1 MKVDKEAF
9 YRRAKNFYSSWKGGE
24 GEWAKLDAF
33 VCAVGVDDEVVYS
46 KSTALQ
52 AWLLGYELTDTIL
65 VATQEAIHFL
75 ASKKKIEFLRPLEAN
90 IDGTKTVPDVKLL
103 TRDKEDKD
111 KANFSKLIDAIKASK
126 NGKSIGVFAK
136 DKFPGGFMDLWRDAI
151 KGESFSELDFSSTF
165 GYLMAPKEESEIS
178 IVKKA
183 AGLSSDLFSKY
194 LKEQIM
200 DIIDGDKKKSHGKL
214 CKDIEEQIANKDSKI
229 LANVDKS
236 AVDMC
241 YPPIIQSGGN
251 YKLKFSVVS
260 DKENLHF
267 GAIVCSL
274 GVRYKSYCSNIVRT
288 MLVDPSQEVQD
299 LYTYLVSLE
308 DLIISKLQAGTKLSS
323 VYNAAMENV
332 KKERPDLTDKINKN
346 FGFAMGIEFR
356 EGCLVIGPNCDLKV
370 KKGMVFNVNV
380 GVSGITQKGSKDS
393 KGKNVALFI
402 GDTVEV
408 KEGEPGVILTASKK
422 KVKNIAIFL
431 KDDDSDDEKENQDNN
446 MMDDP
451 MNYGRGSRRGA
462 ILEQKL
468 RADST
473 TEQKRKEHQKALL
486 EKMNEAA
493 LKRLKEGK
501 TGEEKVKMR
510 KAPVSYKTPGL
521 LPKETEVKELKI
533 YVDKKYET
541 IIMPI
546 FGVPV
551 PFHIATIKNISS
563 SVEGDYT
570 YLRINFFHPGAS
582 IGRDEPR
589 YPNPEATFLK
599 EVTYRSTNIK
609 EPGELTAP
617 SLNLNTAFRLIK
629 DIQKKYKAREA
640 EDKEKA
646 DLVEQDNLVVS
657 SSKGNPKLK
666 DLYIRP
672 NIVQKRLNGI
682 LEAHVNGFRY
692 TSIRGDKVDI
702 LYNNIKHALFQ
713 PCDGEM
719 IILLHFHLKNP
730 IMFGKKKQSDVQFY
744 TEVGEITTDLGK
756 HQHMHDRD
764 DLAAEQAE
772 RELRH
777 KLKSLFKGFCE
788 KVESATKG
796 ALEFDSPFRDLGFNG
811 VPHRETCLLQPTS
824 SCLVNLTS
832 WPPFVTTL
840 EDVELVHF
848 ERVQLSLKNFDM
860 VFIFKDYSKKIA
872 MVTAI
877 PMTMLD
883 HVKEWLNS
891 CDIKYTEGVQSLNWG
906 KIMKTIVDDPEG
918 FFESGGWN
926 FLDPESDGED
936 DDDDDSDEDET
947 FNVSGSES
955 GSGSESDSDEDFTDD
970 SNISDEEA
978 YSEELGSDESSGKDW
993 SDLEA
998 EAAEDDRDRG
1008 NSDDDERR
1016 GKKSSSHGA
1025 SSAARRE
1032 KERRDKQREKER
1044 SRHGGSPKKKHKS
1057 DKDRSHHKSPHK
1069 SDKHRSGDRD
1079 KDRHGKKR
1087 ERSGSSHHK
1096 SPKKSK
1102 H

>member
-9 YRRAKNFYSSWKGGE
+9 YRRAKLLYSSFKGGD
-24 GEWAKLDAF
+24 GEWGKADCI
-33 VCAVGVDDEVVYS
+33 VCAVGVDEDVVYS

-52 AWLLGYELTDTIL
+52 SWLLGYELTDTVTVFAEDSIS
-65 VATQEAIHFL
+65 FL
-75 ASKKKIEFLRPLEAN
+75 ASKKKIEFLRPLEKIEGN
-90 IDGTKTVPDVKLL
+90 SGVPTLKLL
-103 TRDKEDKD
+103 TRDKDDKD
-111 KANFSKLIDAIKASK
+111 KKNFLKLIQSIKGSK
-126 NGKSIGVFAK
+126 KGKTLGGFSK
-136 DKFPGGFMDLWRDAI
+136 DKFPGAFMDLWREAL
-151 KGESFSELDFSSTF
+151 KKESFENVDLSVPF
-165 GYLMAPKEESEIS
+165 GYLMAPKEESELS
-178 IVKKA
+178 IIKKA
-183 AGLSSDLFSKY
+183 AGLSSDIFSKY

-200 DIIDGDKKKSHGKL
+200 DIIDGDKKKSHSKMS
-214 CKDIEEQIANKDSKI
+214 KDIEDQIQNKDNKLLSGM
-229 LANVDKS
+229 DKS
-236 AVDMC
+236 AIDMC

-260 DKENLHF
+260 DKENIHF
-267 GAIVCSL
+267 GAIVSSL

-288 MLVDPSQEVQD
+288 MLVDPSEHVQD
-299 LYTYLVSLE
+299 VYTYLVSLE
-308 DLIISKLQAGTKLSS
+308 DLIMNKLQDGVKLSD
-323 VYNAAMENV
+323 VFNAAMANV
-332 KKERPDLTDKINKN
+332 KKEKPAIVDKINKN

-356 EGCLVIGPNCDLKV
+356 EAALIIGPNCDFKA
-370 KKGMVFNVNV
+370 KKGMVFNVSV
-380 GVSGITQKGSKDS
+380 GVTGITNKEAKDS
-393 KGKNVALFI
+393 KGKNVALFV

-408 KEGEPGVILTASKK
+408 RSGEAAAILTPTKK
-422 KVKNIAIFL
+422 KVKNIAIIL
-431 KDDDSDDEKENQDNN
+431 KDDDSEDEKENKDNN
-446 MMDDP
+446 VDIDP
-451 MNYGRGSRRGA
+451 AMFGRGRRSA
-462 ILEQKL
+462 VLDQKL
-468 RADST
+468 RTDST
-473 TEQKRKEHQKALL
+473 TETKRKEHQRALL
-486 EKMNEAA
+486 EKMNAAA
-493 LKRLKEGK
+493 LKRLQDGDKGN
-501 TGEEKVKMR
+501 EKIKVR

-521 LPKETEVKELKI
+521 LPKEGEVKELKL

-563 SVEGDYT
+563 SKEGDHT
-570 YLRINFFHPGAS
+570 YLRINFFHPGAN

-589 YPNPEATFLK
+589 YTNPEATFLK
-599 EVTYRSTNIK
+599 EITYRSTNIK

-617 SLNLNTAFRLIK
+617 SSNLDTAFRLIK

-640 EDKEKA
+640 EEKEKA
-646 DLVEQDNLVVS
+646 DLVEQDNLVIS
-657 SSKGNPKLK
+657 SGKGNPRLK

-672 NIVQKRLNGI
+672 NIVQKRLSGI

-702 LYNNIKHALFQ
+702 MYNNIKHALFQ

-730 IMFGKKKQSDVQFY
+730 IMFGKKKQQDVQFY

-777 KLKSLFKGFCE
+777 KLKQGFKGFCE
-788 KVESATKG
+788 KVETVTKG
-796 ALEFDSPFRDLGFNG
+796 ALEFDSPFRELGFQG
-811 VPHRETCLLQPTS
+811 VPHRETVLLQPTS

-832 WPPFVTTL
+832 WPPFTCTL

-860 VFIFKDYSKKIA
+860 VFIFKDYNKKVA
-872 MVTAI
+872 MVTSV

-891 CDIKYTEGVQSLNWG
+891 CDIKYTEGIQSLNWT

-926 FLDPESDGED
+926 FLDPESDGEGE
-936 DDDDDSDEDET
+936 DDDSELDDEDFEA
-947 FNVSGSES
+947 SEDEGSDC
-955 GSGSESDSDEDFTDD
+955 SDSDDDYSED
-970 SNISDEEA
+970 SNLSDEEN
-978 YSEELGSDESSGKDW
+978 YSEELDSDESSGKDW

-998 EAAEDDRDRG
+998 EAAE
-1008 NSDDDERR
+1008 SDENRSDTDTHHSK
-1016 GKKSSSHGA
+1016 GKSSGDRHHKHSSSSSKHKSSHHSK
-1025 SSAARRE
+1025 SSPA
-1032 KERRDKQREKER
+1032 
-1044 SRHGGSPKKKHKS
+1044 KKHKS
-1057 DKDRSHHKSPHK
+1057 SH
-1069 SDKHRSGDRD
+1069 DRD
-1079 KDRHGKKR
+1079 RDSKRKR

-1102 H
+1102 R

>member
-9 YRRAKNFYSSWKGGE
+9 YRRAKLLYTALKE
-24 GEWAKLDAF
+24 GDGDWGKADCL
-33 VCAVGVDDEVVYS
+33 VCAVGVDEDVVYS

-52 AWLLGYELTDTIL
+52 SWLLGYELTDTIT
-65 VATQEAIHFL
+65 VFAADSITFL
-75 ASKKKIEFLRPLEAN
+75 ASKKKIEFLRPLETN
-90 IDGTKTVPDVKLL
+90 LDSSETVPGLKLL

-111 KANFSKLIDAIKASK
+111 KKNFSKLVDSIKGSK
-126 NGKSIGVFAK
+126 KGKTLGVFSK
-136 DKFPGGFMDLWRDAI
+136 DKFPGSFMDLWRDAL
-151 KGESFSELDFSSTF
+151 KKENFETVDLTNVF
-165 GYLMAPKEESEIS
+165 GYLMAAKEESELNV
-178 IVKKA
+178 VKKA
-183 AGLSSDLFSKY
+183 AGLSSDIFSKY

-200 DIIDGDKKKSHGKL
+200 DIIDGDKKKPHSKL
-214 CKDIEEQIANKDSKI
+214 CKDIEDQIQNKDNKLLS
-229 LANVDKS
+229 NMDKS
-236 AVDMC
+236 AIDMC

-267 GAIVCSL
+267 GAIVTSL

-288 MLVDPSQEVQD
+288 MLVDPSQNVQD
-299 LYTYLVSLE
+299 IYTYLVSLE
-308 DLIISKLQAGTKLSS
+308 ELIISKLRDGVKLSE
-323 VYNAAMENV
+323 VYAAAMENV
-332 KKERPDLTDKINKN
+332 KKEKPEITDKINKN

-356 EGCLVIGPNCDLKV
+356 EASLVIGPSCELKA

-380 GVSGITQKGSKDS
+380 GVTGISNKEAKDS
-393 KGKNVALFI
+393 KGKTVALFV

-408 KEGEPGVILTASKK
+408 KAGEPGVILTPTKK

-431 KDDDSDDEKENQDNN
+431 KEDDSEDEKENKDNN
-446 MMDDP
+446 VEIDP
-451 MNYGRGSRRGA
+451 MAFGRGKRTA
-462 ILEQKL
+462 VLDHKL
-468 RADST
+468 RTDST
-473 TEQKRKEHQKALL
+473 TEAKRKQHQRELL
-486 EKMNEAA
+486 QKMNEDA
-493 LKRLKEGK
+493 LKRLMDGDKGAD
-501 TGEEKVKMR
+501 KVKLR

-521 LPKETEVKELKI
+521 LPKEGEVKNLKL

-563 SVEGDYT
+563 SKEGDYT
-570 YLRINFFHPGAS
+570 YLRINFFHPGATM
-582 IGRDEPR
+582 GTNEPR
-589 YPNPEATFLK
+589 YPSPEATFLK
-599 EVTYRSTNIK
+599 EVTYKSSNIK
-609 EPGELTAP
+609 EPGEFTPP
-617 SLNLNTAFRLIK
+617 SSNLDTAFKLIK
-629 DIQKKYKAREA
+629 DIQKLYKAREA
-640 EDKEKA
+640 EEKEKA
-646 DLVEQDNLVVS
+646 DLVDQDNLQIS
-657 SSKGNPKLK
+657 TGKGNPRLK

-672 NIVQKRLNGI
+672 NIVQKRLSGI
-682 LEAHVNGFRY
+682 LEAHNNGFRY

-702 LYNNIKHALFQ
+702 MYNNIKHALFQ

-730 IMFGKKKQSDVQFY
+730 IMFGKKKQQDVQFY

-777 KLKSLFKGFCE
+777 KLKQGFKGFCE

-796 ALEFDSPFRDLGFNG
+796 QLEFDSPFRELGFSG
-811 VPHRETCLLQPTS
+811 VPHRETVLLQPTS
-824 SCLVNLTS
+824 SSLVNLTS
-832 WPPFVTTL
+832 WPPFVCTL
-840 EDVELVHF
+840 EDVELCHF

-860 VFIFKDYSKKIA
+860 VFIFKDYAKKTA
-872 MVTAI
+872 MVTSI

-891 CDIKYTEGVQSLNWG
+891 CDIKYTEGIQSLNWT

-918 FFESGGWN
+918 FFESGGWS
-926 FLDPESDGED
+926 FLDPESDGEG
-936 DDDDDSDEDET
+936 DDDSDDEDEN
-947 FNVSGSES
+947 FDLSGDEEGSED
-955 GSGSESDSDEDFTDD
+955 SDSDDDFSED
-970 SNISDEEA
+970 SNLSDEEN

-998 EAAEDDRDRG
+998 EAAEDDDAR
-1008 NSDDDERR
+1008 SDEEVDDPRRR
-1016 GKKSSSHGA
+1016 GKGGSGHSKHSSKHSSSLSKH
-1025 SSAARRE
+1025 SS
-1032 KERRDKQREKER
+1032 
-1044 SRHGGSPKKKHKS
+1044 SRHGSSSSKPGSSSKSPSKKHKS
-1057 DKDRSHHKSPHK
+1057 SHRSPEKKHKS
-1069 SDKHRSGDRD
+1069 SSGDRD
-1079 KDRHGKKR
+1079 RDGKRKR

-1102 H
+1102 R

>member
-1 MKVDKEAF
+1 MSMKVDKDAF
-9 YRRAKNFYSSWKGGE
+9 YRRAKVLYSSWKE
-24 GEWAKLDAF
+24 GAGDWSKMDAF
-33 VCAVGVDDEVVYS
+33 ACAVGVDEEVVYS

-52 AWLLGYELTDTIL
+52 AWLLGYELTDTVI
-65 VATQEAIHFL
+65 VFAENNITFL
-75 ASKKKIEFLRPLEAN
+75 ASKKKIEFLRPLETN
-90 IDGTKTVPDVKLL
+90 LDSSKTVPDVKLL

-111 KANFSKLIDAIKASK
+111 KKNFGRIMESIKGSKA
-126 NGKSIGVFAK
+126 GKTVGGFAK
-136 DKFPGGFMDLWRDAI
+136 DKFPGPFMDAWR
-151 KGESFSELDFSSTF
+151 ESLKQETFASLDLTAAF

-183 AGLSSDLFSKY
+183 AGLSSDIFSKY

-200 DIIDGDKKKSHGKL
+200 DIIDGDKKKSHSKL
-214 CKDIEEQIANKDSKI
+214 CKDIEEQIANKDSKL

-308 DLIISKLQAGTKLSS
+308 DLIISKLKDGSKLSA

-356 EGCLVIGPNCDLKV
+356 EGSLVIGPNCDLKA

-380 GVSGITQKGSKDS
+380 GVSGIAQKGSKDS
-393 KGKNVALFI
+393 KAKNVALFI

-408 KEGEPGVILTASKK
+408 KDGDEGGILLTGSKK

-431 KDDDSDDEKENQDNN
+431 KDDDSDDEKENLDNN
-446 MMDDP
+446 GMDIDP
-451 MNYGRGSRRGA
+451 ANYGRGSSRRGA
-462 ILEQKL
+462 VLDQKL
-468 RADST
+468 RTDASS
-473 TEQKRKEHQKALL
+473 ELKRKEHQKDLL
-486 EKMNEAA
+486 AKMNEEA

-501 TGEEKVKMR
+501 KGDDEIKVR

-521 LPKETEVKELKI
+521 LPKEPEVKELKI

-563 SVEGDYT
+563 SNEGDYT

-582 IGRDEPR
+582 IGANDARVFT
-589 YPNPEATFLK
+589 NPEATFLK

-617 SLNLNTAFRLIK
+617 SLNLNTAFKLIK
-629 DIQKKYKAREA
+629 EMQKKYKLREA
-640 EDKEKA
+640 EEKEKA

-657 SSKGNPKLK
+657 SAKGNPRLK

-672 NIVQKRLNGI
+672 NIVQKRLSGV
-682 LEAHVNGFRY
+682 LEAHSNGFRY

-702 LYNNIKHALFQ
+702 LYNNVKHALFQ

-730 IMFGKKKQSDVQFY
+730 IMFGKKKQQDVQFY

-777 KLKSLFKGFCE
+777 KLKQGFKGFCE
-788 KVESATKG
+788 KVESVTKG
-796 ALEFDSPFRDLGFNG
+796 ILEFDSPFRDLGYNG
-811 VPHRETCLLQPTS
+811 VPHRETVLLQPTS

-860 VFIFKDYSKKIA
+860 VFIFKDYSKKIS

-918 FFESGGWN
+918 FFDSGGWN
-926 FLDPESDGED
+926 FLDPESDGEEV
-936 DDDDDSDEDET
+936 DDDDSDEDET
-947 FNVSGSES
+947 FNMSG
-955 GSGSESDSDEDFTDD
+955 GDDDDDDGSESDSDEDFSDD
-970 SNISDEEA
+970 SNISDEEDF
-978 YSEELGSDESSGKDW
+978 SDELGSDESSGKDW

-998 EAAEDDRDRG
+998 EAAEDDRGRNEDEDGRG
-1008 NSDDDERR
+1008 R
-1016 GKKSSSHGA
+1016 GGGGGSSNPSSS
-1025 SSAARRE
+1025 SRKE
-1032 KERRDKQREKER
+1032 KERRER
-1044 SRHGGSPKKKHKS
+1044 DRMHSKSPKKHKS
-1057 DKDRSHHKSPHK
+1057 DKHRTPEKKHK
-1069 SDKHRSGDRD
+1069 SGDRD
-1079 KDRHGKKR
+1079 RKR
-1087 ERSGSSHHK
+1087 ERSGSGHGK
-1096 SPKKSK
+1096 SPKKSRR
-1102 H
+1102 

>member
-1 MKVDKEAF
+1 
-9 YRRAKNFYSSWKGGE
+9 
-24 GEWAKLDAF
+24 
-33 VCAVGVDDEVVYS
+33 
-46 KSTALQ
+46 
-52 AWLLGYELTDTIL
+52 
-65 VATQEAIHFL
+65 
-75 ASKKKIEFLRPLEAN
+75 
-90 IDGTKTVPDVKLL
+90 
-103 TRDKEDKD
+103 
-111 KANFSKLIDAIKASK
+111 
-126 NGKSIGVFAK
+126 
-136 DKFPGGFMDLWRDAI
+136 
-151 KGESFSELDFSSTF
+151 
-165 GYLMAPKEESEIS
+165 
-178 IVKKA
+178 
-183 AGLSSDLFSKY
+183 
-194 LKEQIM
+194 M
-200 DIIDGDKKKSHGKL
+200 DIIDGEKKKSHAKIS
-214 CKDIEEQIANKDSKI
+214 KDIEDQINNKESKLMSNAN
-229 LANVDKS
+229 LDKS

-267 GAIVCSL
+267 GSIVCSL

-288 MLVDPSQEVQD
+288 MLVDPSQELQD
-299 LYTYLVSLE
+299 TYSYLVQLE
-308 DLIISKLQAGTKLSS
+308 ELIIDKLRAGTKLSD
-323 VYNAAMENV
+323 VYNAAIANV
-332 KKERPDLTDKINKN
+332 KKEKPNLVEKLNKN
-346 FGFAMGIEFR
+346 FGFVMGIEFR
-356 EGCLVIGPNCDLKV
+356 EGSLVIGPNCDLQA

-380 GVSGITQKGSKDS
+380 GVSGIKGSNKKD
-393 KGKNVALFI
+393 KPVALFI

-408 KEGEPGVILTASKK
+408 REGEGGLLLTASKK

-431 KDDDSDDEKENQDNN
+431 KDEESDDEKENLDNN
-446 MMDDP
+446 MVDDP
-451 MNYGRGSRRGA
+451 QAYGRGRRGA
-462 ILEQKL
+462 VLDNKL

-473 TEQKRKEHQKALL
+473 SEQKRKDNQRKLL

-493 LKRLKEGK
+493 LQRLKEGK
-501 TGEEKVKMR
+501 KDDEKVKMR

-521 LPKETEVKELKI
+521 LPKEPEVKDLKI
-533 YVDKKYET
+533 YVDRKYET

-563 SVEGDYT
+563 SIEGDYT

-582 IGRDEPR
+582 IGKDEPR
-589 YPNPEATFLK
+589 FHNQEATFLK

-609 EPGELTAP
+609 EPGELYAP
-617 SLNLNTAFRLIK
+617 SFNLSTAFRLIK
-629 DIQKKYKAREA
+629 DIQKKYRTREA
-640 EDKEKA
+640 EEKEKA
-646 DLVEQDNLVVS
+646 DLVEQDNLVIS
-657 SSKGNPKLK
+657 SAKGNPKLK

-672 NIVQKRLNGI
+672 NIVQKRLSGV
-682 LEAHVNGFRY
+682 LEAHSNGFRY

-730 IMFGKKKQSDVQFY
+730 IMFGKKKQQDVQFY

-777 KLKSLFKGFCE
+777 KLKAGFKGFCE
-788 KVESATKG
+788 KVEQSTKG
-796 ALEFDSPFRDLGFNG
+796 AIEFDSPFRDLGFNG
-811 VPHRETCLLQPTS
+811 VPHRETVLLQPTS

-832 WPPFVTTL
+832 WPPFAITL

-860 VFIFKDYSKKIA
+860 VFIFKDYAKKIS

-906 KIMKTIVDDPEG
+906 KIMKTIVDDPDG

-926 FLDPESDGED
+926 FLDPESDGEAE
-936 DDDDDSDEDET
+936 DDDDSDEDET
-947 FNVSGSES
+947 FNVSGS
-955 GSGSESDSDEDFTDD
+955 GDDASESEADSDEDFSDD
-970 SNISDEEA
+970 SNISDEE
-978 YSEELGSDESSGKDW
+978 YSEEMGSDESSGKDW

-998 EAAEDDRDRG
+998 EAAEDDRYRE
-1008 NSDDDERR
+1008 DDDGGRR
-1016 GKKSSSHGA
+1016 KGAGGSSSHKGG
-1025 SSAARRE
+1025 
-1032 KERRDKQREKER
+1032 RDRD
-1044 SRHGGSPKKKHKS
+1044 RHHKSPKKHKS
-1057 DKDRSHHKSPHK
+1057 DK
-1069 SDKHRSGDRD
+1069 HRTPEKRREKEKGRGDR
-1079 KDRHGKKR
+1079 KR

-1096 SPKKSK
+1096 SPKKSRR

>member
-1 MKVDKEAF
+1 MSMKVDKEAF
-9 YRRAKNFYSSWKGGE
+9 YRRAKSLYSSWKGGE
-24 GEWAKLDAF
+24 GEWGKIDSF
-33 VCAVGVDDEVVYS
+33 VCAVGVDEEVVYS

-52 AWLLGYELTDTIL
+52 AWLLGYELTDTVI
-65 VATQEAIHFL
+65 VFTEEAISFL

-90 IDGTKTVPDVKLL
+90 IDSSKTVPDIKLL

-111 KANFSKLIDAIKASK
+111 KANFEKIVTAIKGSK
-126 NGKSIGVFAK
+126 KGKTMGMFAK
-136 DKFPGGFMDLWRDAI
+136 DKFQGGFMDLWREAI
-151 KGESFSELDFSSTF
+151 KGESFAEVDMSASF
-165 GYLMAPKEESEIS
+165 GYLMAPKEEAEIS

-200 DIIDGDKKKSHGKL
+200 DVIDGDKKKSHSKL

-229 LANVDKS
+229 LVNVDKS

-308 DLIISKLQAGTKLSS
+308 DLIISKLQAGVKLSS
-323 VYNAAMENV
+323 VYRAAMENV

-346 FGFAMGIEFR
+346 FGFGMGIEFR
-356 EGCLVIGPNCDLKV
+356 EGCLVIGPNCDLTA

-380 GVSGITQKGSKDS
+380 GVSGITQKGAKDS
-393 KGKNVALFI
+393 KGKNVALFV

-408 KEGEPGVILTASKK
+408 RDGEAGVLLTASKK

-431 KDDDSDDEKENQDNN
+431 KDDDSDDEKENLDNN
-446 MMDDP
+446 MVDDP
-451 MNYGRGSRRGA
+451 MNYGRGARRGA

-473 TEQKRKEHQKALL
+473 TEQKRKEHQRELL
-486 EKMNEAA
+486 EKMNADA
-493 LKRLKEGK
+493 LRRLKEGK

-521 LPKETEVKELKI
+521 LPKEPEVKELKI

-546 FGVPV
+546 FGIPV

-563 SVEGDYT
+563 SIEGDYT

-589 YPNPEATFLK
+589 YTNPEATFLK
-599 EVTYRSTNIK
+599 EVSYRSTNIK

-617 SLNLNTAFRLIK
+617 SMNLNTAFRLIK
-629 DIQKKYKAREA
+629 EIQKKYKMREA

-646 DLVEQDNLVVS
+646 DLVEQDNLVIS
-657 SSKGNPKLK
+657 SAKGNPKLK

-672 NIVQKRLNGI
+672 NIVQKRLSGT
-682 LEAHVNGFRY
+682 LEAHTNGFRY

-730 IMFGKKKQSDVQFY
+730 IMFGKKKQTDVQFY

-772 RELRH
+772 RELRQ
-777 KLKSLFKGFCE
+777 KLKQGFKGFCD
-788 KVESATKG
+788 KVESVTKG
-796 ALEFDSPFRDLGFNG
+796 TLEFDSPFRDLGFNG

-918 FFESGGWN
+918 FFESGGWS

-947 FNVSGSES
+947 FNVSGSAS
-955 GSGSESDSDEDFTDD
+955 GEGSESDSDEDFTDD
-970 SNISDEEA
+970 SNISDEEG
-978 YSEELGSDESSGKDW
+978 YSDELGSDESSGKDW

-1008 NSDDDERR
+1008 EDADEGDRSK
-1016 GKKSSSHGA
+1016 KKSSHGG
-1025 SSAARRE
+1025 SAARERE
-1032 KERRDKQREKER
+1032 KERINKQRKQDKER
-1044 SRHGGSPKKKHKS
+1044 SRDRHGKSPKKHKS
-1057 DKDRSHHKSPHK
+1057 DKHHKSPEK
-1069 SDKHRSGDRD
+1069 RHRKDDSRD
-1079 KDRHGKKR
+1079 KDRKR
-1087 ERSGSSHHK
+1087 DRSGSSPHK
-1096 SPKKSK
+1096 SHKKSK
-1102 H
+1102 R

>member
-1 MKVDKEAF
+1 MTVQCSTD
-9 YRRAKNFYSSWKGGE
+9 
-24 GEWAKLDAF
+24 L
-33 VCAVGVDDEVVYS
+33 VCQVVYS

-52 AWLLGYELTDTIL
+52 AWLLGYELTDTVMVFTEENI
-65 VATQEAIHFL
+65 TFL

-90 IDGTKTVPDVKLL
+90 IDSSKTVPNVKLL

-111 KANFSKLIDAIKASK
+111 KANFGKLVAAIKSSK
-126 NGKSIGVFAK
+126 GGKATGVFAK
-136 DKFPGGFMDLWRDAI
+136 DKFPGGFMDLWREAI
-151 KGESFSELDFSSTF
+151 KEENFAEIDFSAAF
-165 GYLMAPKEESEIS
+165 GYLMAPKEDSEIS
-178 IVKKA
+178 IVKRA

-200 DIIDGDKKKSHGKL
+200 DIIDGDKKKSHSKI

-229 LANVDKS
+229 LVNVDKS

-241 YPPIIQSGGN
+241 YPPIIQSGGS

-308 DLIISKLQAGTKLSS
+308 DLIISKLQAGTKLSA
-323 VYNAAMENV
+323 VYAAAMDNV
-332 KKERPDLTDKINKN
+332 KKERPDLVDKINKN

-380 GVSGITQKGSKDS
+380 GVTGVSQKGKDS

-408 KEGEPGVILTASKK
+408 KEGEAGVVLTASKK

-446 MMDDP
+446 MMEDP
-451 MNYGRGSRRGA
+451 MNYGRGARRGA
-462 ILEQKL
+462 ILDQKL

-473 TEQKRKEHQKALL
+473 TEQKRKEHQRELL
-486 EKMNEAA
+486 EKMNAAA
-493 LKRLKEGK
+493 LKRLKDGK
-501 TGEEKVKMR
+501 SGEEKVKMR

-563 SVEGDYT
+563 SIEGDYT

-589 YPNPEATFLK
+589 YLNPEATFLK

-609 EPGELTAP
+609 EPGELAAP
-617 SLNLNTAFRLIK
+617 SLNLNTAFKLIK
-629 DIQKKYKAREA
+629 DIQKKYRAREA

-646 DLVEQDNLVVS
+646 DLVEQDNLMVS
-657 SSKGNPKLK
+657 SAKGNPKLK

-672 NIVQKRLNGI
+672 NIVQKRLSGI
-682 LEAHVNGFRY
+682 LEAHNNGFRY

-777 KLKSLFKGFCE
+777 KLKQGFKGFCE
-788 KVESATKG
+788 KVESVTKG
-796 ALEFDSPFRDLGFNG
+796 VLEFDSPFRDLGFSVG
-811 VPHRETCLLQPTS
+811 
-824 SCLVNLTS
+824 NLNY
-832 WPPFVTTL
+832 FCRNL
-840 EDVELVHF
+840 
-848 ERVQLSLKNFDM
+848 
-860 VFIFKDYSKKIA
+860 
-872 MVTAI
+872 
-877 PMTMLD
+877 
-883 HVKEWLNS
+883 KEWL
-891 CDIKYTEGVQSLNWG
+891 
-906 KIMKTIVDDPEG
+906 IV
-918 FFESGGWN
+918 
-926 FLDPESDGED
+926 
-936 DDDDDSDEDET
+936 
-947 FNVSGSES
+947 
-955 GSGSESDSDEDFTDD
+955 
-970 SNISDEEA
+970 
-978 YSEELGSDESSGKDW
+978 
-993 SDLEA
+993 
-998 EAAEDDRDRG
+998 RM
-1008 NSDDDERR
+1008 
-1016 GKKSSSHGA
+1016 
-1025 SSAARRE
+1025 
-1032 KERRDKQREKER
+1032 
-1044 SRHGGSPKKKHKS
+1044 
-1057 DKDRSHHKSPHK
+1057 PH
-1069 SDKHRSGDRD
+1069 
-1079 KDRHGKKR
+1079 
-1087 ERSGSSHHK
+1087 
-1096 SPKKSK
+1096 P
-1102 H
+1102 

>member
-1 MKVDKEAF
+1 M
-9 YRRAKNFYSSWKGGE
+9 
-24 GEWAKLDAF
+24 
-33 VCAVGVDDEVVYS
+33 VYS

-52 AWLLGYELTDTIL
+52 AWLLGYELTDTVMVFTEENI
-65 VATQEAIHFL
+65 TFL

-90 IDGTKTVPDVKLL
+90 IDSSKTVPNVKLL

-111 KANFSKLIDAIKASK
+111 KANFGKLVAAIKASK
-126 NGKSIGVFAK
+126 GGKATGVFAK
-136 DKFPGGFMDLWRDAI
+136 DKFPGGFMDLWREAI
-151 KGESFSELDFSSTF
+151 KEENFAEIDFSAAF
-165 GYLMAPKEESEIS
+165 GYLMAPKEDAEIS
-178 IVKKA
+178 IVKRA

-200 DIIDGDKKKSHGKL
+200 DIIDGDKKKSHSKI

-229 LANVDKS
+229 LVNVDKS

-241 YPPIIQSGGN
+241 YPPIIQSGGS

-323 VYNAAMENV
+323 VYAAAMDNV
-332 KKERPDLTDKINKN
+332 KKERPDLVDKINKN

-380 GVSGITQKGSKDS
+380 GVTGVSQKGKDS

-408 KEGEPGVILTASKK
+408 KEGEAGVVLTASKK

-446 MMDDP
+446 MMEDP
-451 MNYGRGSRRGA
+451 MNYGRGARRGA

-473 TEQKRKEHQKALL
+473 TEQKRKEHQRELL
-486 EKMNEAA
+486 EKMNAAA
-493 LKRLKEGK
+493 LKRLKDGK
-501 TGEEKVKMR
+501 SGEEKVKMR

-563 SVEGDYT
+563 SIEGDYT

-589 YPNPEATFLK
+589 YLNPEATFLK

-609 EPGELTAP
+609 EPGELAAP
-617 SLNLNTAFRLIK
+617 SLNLNTAFKLIK
-629 DIQKKYKAREA
+629 DIQKKYRAREA

-646 DLVEQDNLVVS
+646 DLVEQDSLMVS
-657 SSKGNPKLK
+657 SAKGNPKLK

-672 NIVQKRLNGI
+672 NIVQKRLSGI
-682 LEAHVNGFRY
+682 LEAHNNGFRY

-777 KLKSLFKGFCE
+777 KLKQGFKGFCE
-788 KVESATKG
+788 KVESVTKG
-796 ALEFDSPFRDLGFNG
+796 VLEFDSPFRDLGFSVGNFNYIF
-811 VPHRETCLLQPTS
+811 R
-824 SCLVNLTS
+824 
-832 WPPFVTTL
+832 TL
-840 EDVELVHF
+840 
-848 ERVQLSLKNFDM
+848 
-860 VFIFKDYSKKIA
+860 
-872 MVTAI
+872 
-877 PMTMLD
+877 
-883 HVKEWLNS
+883 
-891 CDIKYTEGVQSLNWG
+891 
-906 KIMKTIVDDPEG
+906 
-918 FFESGGWN
+918 
-926 FLDPESDGED
+926 
-936 DDDDDSDEDET
+936 
-947 FNVSGSES
+947 
-955 GSGSESDSDEDFTDD
+955 
-970 SNISDEEA
+970 
-978 YSEELGSDESSGKDW
+978 
-993 SDLEA
+993 
-998 EAAEDDRDRG
+998 
-1008 NSDDDERR
+1008 
-1016 GKKSSSHGA
+1016 
-1025 SSAARRE
+1025 
-1032 KERRDKQREKER
+1032 
-1044 SRHGGSPKKKHKS
+1044 
-1057 DKDRSHHKSPHK
+1057 
-1069 SDKHRSGDRD
+1069 
-1079 KDRHGKKR
+1079 
-1087 ERSGSSHHK
+1087 
-1096 SPKKSK
+1096 
-1102 H
+1102 

>member
-1 MKVDKEAF
+1 MSMKVDKDAF
-9 YRRAKNFYSSWKGGE
+9 YRRAKQLYSTWKEKE
-24 GEWAKLDAF
+24 GDWGKMDAF
-33 VCAVGVDDEVVYS
+33 VCAVGVDEEIVYS

-52 AWLLGYELTDTIL
+52 AWLLGYELTDTVIVLTDDSIL
-65 VATQEAIHFL
+65 FL
-75 ASKKKIEFLRPLEAN
+75 ASKKKIEFLRPLESN
-90 IDGTKTVPDVKLL
+90 LDSTKTVPDIKLL

-111 KANFSKLIDAIKASK
+111 KKNFGRIMEAIKGSK
-126 NGKSIGVFAK
+126 GGKNLGVFAK
-136 DKFPGGFMDLWRDAI
+136 DKFPGAFMDLWRESL
-151 KGESFSELDFSSTF
+151 KKESFEQLDLTSGF
-165 GYLMAPKEESEIS
+165 GYLMAPKEETEIS

-183 AGLSSDLFSKY
+183 AGLSSDIFSKY

-200 DIIDGDKKKSHGKL
+200 DIIDGDKKKSHSKL
-214 CKDIEEQIANKDSKI
+214 CKDIEEQIANKESKL

-308 DLIISKLQAGTKLSS
+308 DLIIAKLQAGTKLSA
-323 VYNAAMENV
+323 VYHAAIENV
-332 KKERPDLTDKINKN
+332 KKERPDIADKINKN

-356 EGCLVIGPNCDLKV
+356 EGSLVIGPNCDLKA

-380 GVSGITQKGSKDS
+380 GVTGIAQKGAKDS
-393 KGKNVALFI
+393 KGKTVSLFI

-408 KEGEPGVILTASKK
+408 REGDGGLLLTGSKK

-446 MMDDP
+446 MDMEP

-462 ILEQKL
+462 VLDNKL
-468 RADST
+468 RTDST
-473 TEQKRKEHQKALL
+473 TEQKRKQHQKELL
-486 EKMNEAA
+486 AKMNADA
-493 LKRLKEGK
+493 LQRLKEGK
-501 TGEEKVKMR
+501 KDDEKVKVR

-521 LPKETEVKELKI
+521 LPKEAEVKELKI

-629 DIQKKYKAREA
+629 DIQKKYKTREA
-640 EDKEKA
+640 EEKEKS
-646 DLVEQDNLVVS
+646 DLVEQDNLHVS
-657 SSKGNPKLK
+657 SAKGNPKLK

-672 NIVQKRLNGI
+672 NIVQKRLSGV
-682 LEAHVNGFRY
+682 LEAHTNGFRY

-730 IMFGKKKQSDVQFY
+730 IMFGKKKQQDVQFY

-777 KLKSLFKGFCE
+777 KLKQGFKGFCE
-788 KVESATKG
+788 KVEGVTKG
-796 ALEFDSPFRDLGFNG
+796 ILEFDSPFRDLGFNG
-811 VPHRETCLLQPTS
+811 VPHRETVLLQPTS

-832 WPPFVTTL
+832 WPPFAITL

-860 VFIFKDYSKKIA
+860 VFIFKDYAKKIS

-918 FFESGGWN
+918 FFDSGGWN

-936 DDDDDSDEDET
+936 EDDDDSDEDET
-947 FNVSGSES
+947 FNMSGDDDDS
-955 GSGSESDSDEDFTDD
+955 GEESDSDEDFSDD
-970 SNISDEEA
+970 SNISDEDF
-978 YSEELGSDESSGKDW
+978 SDELDSDESSGKDW

-998 EAAEDDRDRG
+998 EAADDDRVR
-1008 NSDDDERR
+1008 SDDEEGRRR
-1016 GKKSSSHGA
+1016 GGGGGSNNP
-1025 SSAARRE
+1025 AARRE
-1032 KERRDKQREKER
+1032 KERRDKQRAMA
-1044 SRHGGSPKKKHKS
+1044 GGSSGKKKHHKSDRHRTPEKKHKS
-1057 DKDRSHHKSPHK
+1057 
-1069 SDKHRSGDRD
+1069 GDRD
-1079 KDRHGKKR
+1079 RKR
-1087 ERSGSSHHK
+1087 ERSGSSK
-1096 SPKKSK
+1096 SPKKAHKKSR

>member
-1 MKVDKEAF
+1 
-9 YRRAKNFYSSWKGGE
+9 
-24 GEWAKLDAF
+24 
-33 VCAVGVDDEVVYS
+33 
-46 KSTALQ
+46 
-52 AWLLGYELTDTIL
+52 
-65 VATQEAIHFL
+65 
-75 ASKKKIEFLRPLEAN
+75 
-90 IDGTKTVPDVKLL
+90 
-103 TRDKEDKD
+103 
-111 KANFSKLIDAIKASK
+111 
-126 NGKSIGVFAK
+126 
-136 DKFPGGFMDLWRDAI
+136 
-151 KGESFSELDFSSTF
+151 
-165 GYLMAPKEESEIS
+165 
-178 IVKKA
+178 
-183 AGLSSDLFSKY
+183 
-194 LKEQIM
+194 
-200 DIIDGDKKKSHGKL
+200 
-214 CKDIEEQIANKDSKI
+214 
-229 LANVDKS
+229 
-236 AVDMC
+236 
-241 YPPIIQSGGN
+241 
-251 YKLKFSVVS
+251 
-260 DKENLHF
+260 
-267 GAIVCSL
+267 
-274 GVRYKSYCSNIVRT
+274 
-288 MLVDPSQEVQD
+288 
-299 LYTYLVSLE
+299 
-308 DLIISKLQAGTKLSS
+308 
-323 VYNAAMENV
+323 
-332 KKERPDLTDKINKN
+332 
-346 FGFAMGIEFR
+346 
-356 EGCLVIGPNCDLKV
+356 
-370 KKGMVFNVNV
+370 MVFNVSV
-380 GVSGITQKGSKDS
+380 GVTGITNKEAKDS
-393 KGKNVALFI
+393 KGKNVALFV

-408 KEGEPGVILTASKK
+408 RSGEAAAILTPTKK
-422 KVKNIAIFL
+422 KVKNIAIIL
-431 KDDDSDDEKENQDNN
+431 KDDDSEDEKENKDNN
-446 MMDDP
+446 VDLDP
-451 MNYGRGSRRGA
+451 TVFGRGKRSA

-468 RADST
+468 RTDST
-473 TEQKRKEHQKALL
+473 TEAKRKQHQRDLL
-486 EKMNEAA
+486 EKMNAAA
-493 LKRLKEGK
+493 LKRLQEGK
-501 TGEEKVKMR
+501 TGEEKVKVR

-570 YLRINFFHPGAS
+570 YLRINFFHPGAAV
-582 IGRDEPR
+582 GRDEPR
-589 YPNPEATFLK
+589 YTNPEATFLK

-617 SLNLNTAFRLIK
+617 STNLNTAFKLIK
-629 DIQKKYKAREA
+629 EIQKKYKMREA

-646 DLVEQDNLVVS
+646 DLVEQDNLIVS
-657 SSKGNPKLK
+657 SAKGNPKLK

-672 NIVQKRLNGI
+672 NIVQKRLSGI
-682 LEAHVNGFRY
+682 LEAHMNGFRY

-702 LYNNIKHALFQ
+702 LFNNIKHALFQ

-744 TEVGEITTDLGK
+744 TEVGEITTDHGK

-777 KLKSLFKGFCE
+777 KLKQGFKGFCE

-796 ALEFDSPFRDLGFNG
+796 VLEFDSPFRDLGFNG

-824 SCLVNLTS
+824 SCLVNLTT

-877 PMTMLD
+877 PITMLD

-918 FFESGGWN
+918 FFESGGWS

-947 FNVSGSES
+947 FAMDES
-955 GSGSESDSDEDFTDD
+955 GDD
-970 SNISDEEA
+970 SNVSDEEG
-978 YSEELGSDESSGKDW
+978 YSGDELGSDESSGKDW

-1008 NSDDDERR
+1008 RDEEARER
-1016 GKKSSSHGA
+1016 GKGGGGG

-1044 SRHGGSPKKKHKS
+1044 RNRHESKSPKKHKS
-1057 DKDRSHHKSPHK
+1057 DKHGRSPEKKRKDDKGDRKRDRSDSHHKSPHK
-1069 SDKHRSGDRD
+1069 SP
-1079 KDRHGKKR
+1079 KK
-1087 ERSGSSHHK
+1087 HK
-1096 SPKKSK
+1096 SR

>member
-1 MKVDKEAF
+1 M
-9 YRRAKNFYSSWKGGE
+9 GG
-24 GEWAKLDAF
+24 
-33 VCAVGVDDEVVYS
+33 S
-46 KSTALQ
+46 
-52 AWLLGYELTDTIL
+52 
-65 VATQEAIHFL
+65 
-75 ASKKKIEFLRPLEAN
+75 
-90 IDGTKTVPDVKLL
+90 
-103 TRDKEDKD
+103 
-111 KANFSKLIDAIKASK
+111 
-126 NGKSIGVFAK
+126 
-136 DKFPGGFMDLWRDAI
+136 
-151 KGESFSELDFSSTF
+151 
-165 GYLMAPKEESEIS
+165 
-178 IVKKA
+178 
-183 AGLSSDLFSKY
+183 
-194 LKEQIM
+194 
-200 DIIDGDKKKSHGKL
+200 
-214 CKDIEEQIANKDSKI
+214 
-229 LANVDKS
+229 
-236 AVDMC
+236 
-241 YPPIIQSGGN
+241 
-251 YKLKFSVVS
+251 
-260 DKENLHF
+260 
-267 GAIVCSL
+267 
-274 GVRYKSYCSNIVRT
+274 
-288 MLVDPSQEVQD
+288 
-299 LYTYLVSLE
+299 
-308 DLIISKLQAGTKLSS
+308 
-323 VYNAAMENV
+323 
-332 KKERPDLTDKINKN
+332 
-346 FGFAMGIEFR
+346 
-356 EGCLVIGPNCDLKV
+356 LVIGPNCDLKA

-380 GVSGITQKGSKDS
+380 GVTGIAQKGAKDS
-393 KGKNVALFI
+393 KGKTVALFI

-408 KEGEPGVILTASKK
+408 KEGEGGQLLTGSKK

-431 KDDDSDDEKENQDNN
+431 KDDDSDDEKENLDNN
-446 MMDDP
+446 MDIEP

-462 ILEQKL
+462 VLDQKL
-468 RADST
+468 RTDST
-473 TEQKRKEHQKALL
+473 TEQKRKEHQKELL
-486 EKMNEAA
+486 AKMNADA
-493 LKRLKEGK
+493 LQRLKEGK
-501 TGEEKVKMR
+501 KDDEKVKVR

-521 LPKETEVKELKI
+521 LPKEAEVKELKI

-589 YPNPEATFLK
+589 YTNPEATFLK

-617 SLNLNTAFRLIK
+617 STNLNTAFKLIK
-629 DIQKKYKAREA
+629 EIQKKYKMREA

-646 DLVEQDNLVVS
+646 DLVEQDNLIVS
-657 SSKGNPKLK
+657 SAKGNPKLK

-672 NIVQKRLNGI
+672 NIVQKRLSGI
-682 LEAHVNGFRY
+682 LEAHMNGFRY

-702 LYNNIKHALFQ
+702 LFNNIKHALFQ

-730 IMFGKKKQSDVQFY
+730 IMFGKKKQQDVQFY

-777 KLKSLFKGFCE
+777 KLKQGFKGFCE

-796 ALEFDSPFRDLGFNG
+796 VLEFDSPFRDLGFNG

-824 SCLVNLTS
+824 SCLVNLTT

-918 FFESGGWN
+918 FFDSGGWN

-936 DDDDDSDEDET
+936 EDDDDSDEDET
-947 FNVSGSES
+947 FNMSDGSDDGSE
-955 GSGSESDSDEDFTDD
+955 ESDSDEDFSDD
-970 SNISDEEA
+970 SNISDE
-978 YSEELGSDESSGKDW
+978 YSGEELDSDESSGKDW

-998 EAAEDDRDRG
+998 EAAESDRDR
-1008 NSDDDERR
+1008 SDDEEVRR
-1016 GKKSSSHGA
+1016 RKGGSNNP
-1025 SSAARRE
+1025 AARRE
-1032 KERRDKQREKER
+1032 KERRDKQRAMEK
-1044 SRHGGSPKKKHKS
+1044 SPKKKHHKSDRNPKKHKS
-1057 DKDRSHHKSPHK
+1057 DKHGRSPENKRKDDRGDRKRDRSDSHHKSPHK
-1069 SDKHRSGDRD
+1069 SP
-1079 KDRHGKKR
+1079 KK
-1087 ERSGSSHHK
+1087 HK
-1096 SPKKSK
+1096 SR

>member
-1 MKVDKEAF
+1 MSMKVDKEAF
-9 YRRAKNFYSSWKGGE
+9 YRRAKSLYSSWKGGE
-24 GEWAKLDAF
+24 GEWGKIDSF
-33 VCAVGVDDEVVYS
+33 VCAVGVDEEVVYS

-52 AWLLGYELTDTIL
+52 AWLLGYELTDTVI
-65 VATQEAIHFL
+65 VFTEEAISFL

-90 IDGTKTVPDVKLL
+90 IDSSKTVPDIKLL

-111 KANFSKLIDAIKASK
+111 KANFEKIVTAIKGSK
-126 NGKSIGVFAK
+126 KGKTMGMFAK
-136 DKFPGGFMDLWRDAI
+136 DKFQGGFMDLWREAI
-151 KGESFSELDFSSTF
+151 KGESFAEVDMSASF
-165 GYLMAPKEESEIS
+165 GYLMAPKEEAEIS

-200 DIIDGDKKKSHGKL
+200 DVIDGDKKKSHSKL

-229 LANVDKS
+229 LVNVDKS

-308 DLIISKLQAGTKLSS
+308 DLIISKLQAGVKLSS
-323 VYNAAMENV
+323 VYRAAMENV

-346 FGFAMGIEFR
+346 FGFGMGIEFR
-356 EGCLVIGPNCDLKV
+356 EGCLVIGPNCDLTA

-380 GVSGITQKGSKDS
+380 GVSGITQKGAKDS
-393 KGKNVALFI
+393 KGKNVALFV

-408 KEGEPGVILTASKK
+408 RDGEAGVLLTASKK

-431 KDDDSDDEKENQDNN
+431 KDDDSDDEKENLDNN
-446 MMDDP
+446 MVDDP
-451 MNYGRGSRRGA
+451 MNYGRGARRGA

-473 TEQKRKEHQKALL
+473 TEQKRKEHQRELL
-486 EKMNEAA
+486 EKMNADA
-493 LKRLKEGK
+493 LRRLKEGK

-521 LPKETEVKELKI
+521 LPKEPEVKELKI

-546 FGVPV
+546 FGIPV

-563 SVEGDYT
+563 SIEGDYT

-589 YPNPEATFLK
+589 YTNPEATFLK
-599 EVTYRSTNIK
+599 EVSYRSTNIK

-617 SLNLNTAFRLIK
+617 SMNLNTAFRLIK
-629 DIQKKYKAREA
+629 EIQKKYKMREA

-646 DLVEQDNLVVS
+646 DLVEQDNLVIS
-657 SSKGNPKLK
+657 SAKGNPKLK

-672 NIVQKRLNGI
+672 NIVQKRLSGT
-682 LEAHVNGFRY
+682 LEAHTNGFRY

-730 IMFGKKKQSDVQFY
+730 IMFGKKKQTDVQFY

-772 RELRH
+772 RELRQ
-777 KLKSLFKGFCE
+777 KLKQGFKGFCD
-788 KVESATKG
+788 KVESVTKG
-796 ALEFDSPFRDLGFNG
+796 TLEFDSPFRDLGFNG

-918 FFESGGWN
+918 FFESGGWS

-947 FNVSGSES
+947 FNVSGSAS
-955 GSGSESDSDEDFTDD
+955 GEGSESDSDEDFTDD
-970 SNISDEEA
+970 SNISDEEG
-978 YSEELGSDESSGKDW
+978 YSDELGSDESSGKDW

-1008 NSDDDERR
+1008 EDADEGDRSK
-1016 GKKSSSHGA
+1016 KKSSHGG
-1025 SSAARRE
+1025 SAARERE
-1032 KERRDKQREKER
+1032 KERINKQRKQDKER
-1044 SRHGGSPKKKHKS
+1044 SRDRHGKSPKKHKS
-1057 DKDRSHHKSPHK
+1057 DKHHKSPEK
-1069 SDKHRSGDRD
+1069 RHRKDDSRD
-1079 KDRHGKKR
+1079 KDRKR
-1087 ERSGSSHHK
+1087 DRSGSSPHK
-1096 SPKKSK
+1096 SHKKSK